1 MTRMQ
6 FVSEWINKRNE
17 KIKVFQ
23 VDSSAKEFELVGP
36 GKISSHFFGNYSQLI
51 KKLIADGYQSRTRH
65 ESETIDNFMDK
76 IISEVELKPGQ
87 KKVIPKNINVELSP
101 TAKKA
106 LNGDPKTAE
115 ERKKIELELE
125 KHGEEFKKL
134 NTLLNSLR
142 KKQELLKKKQKSLGL
157 TITPYQAK
165 YFSIIEK
172 ECSQFVSEMKKAKRL
187 LFRGIDA
194 KHDVFYGKPH
204 VNRIPT
210 DTNSGIQRKIDKL
223 LLIAGFKALRSNS
236 IFATSSVGQAEEY
249 GEPFFIFPKNGY
261 SFTWSSK
268 HSDWVPDLQ
277 SLGIKTVDWTN
288 INYDVI
294 EDFIDIISN
303 LDEVFETY
311 DNPENKILIKKIKNY
326 PNYKNVIK
334 TLNNVGGTIENLED
348 DEELEEKY
356 VQSLADA
363 FTLLITIQEKL
374 NFKWP
379 NLKISKIKQMNRVI
393 EIAKE
398 HSKKNKTSKT
408 DALSFITKN
417 GLKNTDMVA
426 ALKSG
431 HEVYINGEYIALN
444 ASEFAVAVN
453 KFFLN
458 KDVEEDDFE

>member
-1 MTRMQ
+1 M
-6 FVSEWINKRNE
+6 K

-36 GKISSHFFGNYSQLI
+36 GKTSSHFFGNYTQLI
-51 KKLIADGYQSRTRH
+51 KKLNADGYQSRTRH

-101 TAKKA
+101 TAKKV

-125 KHGEEFKKL
+125 KHSVEFKKL

-142 KKQELLKKKQKSLGL
+142 KKEELLKKKQRSLGL

-187 LFRGIDA
+187 LFRGIDTT
-194 KHDVFYGKPH
+194 KHDVFYGRPR
-204 VNRIPT
+204 VDRQPM
-210 DTNSGIQRKIDKL
+210 DTNIEIQRKIDKL
-223 LLIAGFKALRSNS
+223 LLVAGFKALRSNS
-236 IFATSSVGQAEEY
+236 IFATSDASQAEEY
-249 GEPFFIFPKNGY
+249 GEPYFIFPKNGY

-277 SLGIKTVDWTN
+277 SLGMKTVDWTK

-294 EDFIDIISN
+294 EYFIDVLSD
-303 LDEVFETY
+303 LDESFETY
-311 DNPENKILIKKIKNY
+311 DYPENKVVIKKIKNY
-326 PNYKNVIK
+326 PNFKNIIK
-334 TLNNVGGTIENLED
+334 VLNDVGGTIENLDDD
-348 DEELEEKY
+348 DEVLEEKY
-356 VQSLADA
+356 VQRLADA
-363 FTLLITIQEKL
+363 FTLLITIQERL

-379 NLKISKIKQMNRVI
+379 DFKISYLKQMNRVI

-398 HSKKNKTSKT
+398 YSKKNKTSKT
-408 DALSFITKN
+408 DTLNFVTKN

-458 KDVEEDDFE
+458 KDVEEGDFE